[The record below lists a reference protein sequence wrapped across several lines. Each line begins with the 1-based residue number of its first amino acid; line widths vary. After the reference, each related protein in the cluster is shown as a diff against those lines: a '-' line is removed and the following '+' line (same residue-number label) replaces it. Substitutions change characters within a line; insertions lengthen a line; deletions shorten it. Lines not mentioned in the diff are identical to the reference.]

1 MPTSLLRYHRANGKH
16 RDEGNDLNSLLYR
29 ALVVVAVILSL
40 GMSLA
45 AYIFGA
51 QAKHIGAGRQTIS
64 VKGLAEK
71 PIAADRAEW
80 TVNTEVSGGDFSAA
94 LAKLRAAQPKVRAFL
109 AAQGFAAPAIQ
120 DSDESVQPHM
130 VEEATGERT
139 RYIQKGFDARQA
151 LTVTSQDLPKI
162 QAASKAVLQFE
173 AEGNPVTHQ
182 QPLFMV
188 GNLEDIKMSL
198 IGAATLNAHLRAT
211 EFAKNGNANVGSMRS
226 ASQGAFYI
234 LPASASVEVED
245 YGGRYDK
252 STIDKIARVVVT
264 IEYNIEN

>member
-1 MPTSLLRYHRANGKH
+1 M
-16 RDEGNDLNSLLYR
+16 NSLLYR

-40 GMSLA
+40 GMSAA

-71 PIAADRAEW
+71 PLAADRAEW
-80 TVNTEVSGGDFSAA
+80 TVNTEVTGATFADA

-109 AAQGFAAPAIQ
+109 GAQGFDAAVIR

-130 VEEATGERT
+130 VEEETGERT
-139 RYIQKGFDARQA
+139 RYVQKGFEARQA
-151 LTVTSQDLPKI
+151 LTVTTQDLAKI
-162 QAASKAVLQFE
+162 ASASKAILQFE

-182 QPLFMV
+182 PPLYMI
-188 GNLEDIKMSL
+188 GNLEEIKMSL
-198 IGAATLNAHLRAT
+198 IGAATQNAHLRAT
-211 EFAKNGNANVGSMRS
+211 EFAKNGNAKVGSMRS

-234 LPASASVEVED
+234 LPAGASVEVDD

-252 STIDKIARVVVT
+252 STVDKLARVVVT
-264 IEYNIEN
+264 IDYNIEN